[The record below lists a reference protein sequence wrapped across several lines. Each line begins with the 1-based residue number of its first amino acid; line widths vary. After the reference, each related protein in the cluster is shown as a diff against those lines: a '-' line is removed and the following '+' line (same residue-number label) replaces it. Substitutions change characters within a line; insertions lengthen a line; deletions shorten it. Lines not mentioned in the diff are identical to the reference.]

1 MDGLKLLA
9 HSLVDMA
16 SAANLRL
23 EVFSVG
29 QHAHTVGATL
39 SRLCSACIMHAL
51 HTEQTVSYG

>member
-29 QHAHTVGATL
+29 QHAHTVGASPRHLWL
-39 SRLCSACIMHAL
+39 SMNHACN
-51 HTEQTVSYG
+51 QS